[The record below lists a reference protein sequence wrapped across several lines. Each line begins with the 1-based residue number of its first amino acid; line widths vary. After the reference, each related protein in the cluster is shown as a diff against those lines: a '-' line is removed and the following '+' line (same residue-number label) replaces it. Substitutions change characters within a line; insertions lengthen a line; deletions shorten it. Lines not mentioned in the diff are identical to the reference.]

1 MIKLTLTS
9 DCINHHV
16 LNRLF
21 CVLGDVLRVTQL
33 QGPVI
38 YRFKDLKSATKSF
51 SQDNKIGEGG
61 FADVY
66 KVTPHL

>member
-21 CVLGDVLRVTQL
+21 SVLGDVLRVTQL
-33 QGPVI
+33 QVPVI
-38 YRFKDLKSATKSF
+38 YRYRDLKSATKSF
-51 SQDNKIGEGG
+51 SQDYKIGEGG